1 MKKKLDW
8 TLSVIILVT
17 YAALWIISWIMM
29 YSSVGET
36 VIKAMS
42 ITRTVVLCLMYLV
55 VLYNALCWT
64 ESWILR
70 IVFIGLALFL
80 IASAIA
86 VQVPAVYENFFGKFG
101 IPLLG

>member
-8 TLSVIILVT
+8 TLSVIILVA
-17 YAALWIISWIMM
+17 YAALWIVSWIMM
-29 YSSVGET
+29 YTDVPAT

-42 ITRTVVLCLMYLV
+42 IVRTVVLCLMYLV

-64 ESWILR
+64 NNWLLR

-86 VQVPAVYENFFGKFG
+86 MQVPEVNTYFFAKFN
-101 IPLLG
+101 IPLLI